1 MVEDKRNNKG
11 ENMAQVKSGEKA
23 KVHYTGTLE
32 DGTVFDSSRERE
44 PLEFEVGA
52 GQLIEGFDQAVDG
65 MTVGETKNVKI
76 PAEKA
81 YGPHRPDLVIE
92 VDKTQFPEGLN
103 PEVGQQL
110 QTQDN
115 QGQPLIVSVAAIDDD
130 KVTLDANHPLAGKD
144 LNFEIELVEVA

>member
-1 MVEDKRNNKG
+1 MASAKKG
-11 ENMAQVKSGEKA
+11 DTA
-23 KVHYTGTLE
+23 KVHYTGTLN
-32 DGTVFDSSRERE
+32 DGTVFDSSRERD
-44 PLEFEVGA
+44 PLEFQVGA
-52 GQLIEGFDQAVDG
+52 GQLIPGFDQAVDG
-65 MTVGETKNVKI
+65 MAVGETKTVKI
-76 PAEKA
+76 PAEQA
-81 YGPHRPDLVIE
+81 YGPHRAEMVID

-115 QGQPLIVSVAAIDDD
+115 QGQPLVVTVTAIDGD

>member
-1 MVEDKRNNKG
+1 
-11 ENMAQVKSGEKA
+11 
-23 KVHYTGTLE
+23 
-32 DGTVFDSSRERE
+32 
-44 PLEFEVGA
+44 
-52 GQLIEGFDQAVDG
+52 
-65 MTVGETKNVKI
+65 
-76 PAEKA
+76 
-81 YGPHRPDLVIE
+81 VIE

-115 QGQPLIVSVAAIDDD
+115 QGQPLIVSVAAIEGD